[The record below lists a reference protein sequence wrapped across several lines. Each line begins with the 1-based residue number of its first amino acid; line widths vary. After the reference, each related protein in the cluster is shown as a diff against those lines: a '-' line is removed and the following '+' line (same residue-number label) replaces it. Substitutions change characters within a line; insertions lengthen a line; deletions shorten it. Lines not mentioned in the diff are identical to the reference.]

1 MAVAQRAR
9 GSSPL
14 QASFAGAVL
23 PNLLALQVQQ
33 YYKSSNTDAKGAAD
47 ARHPLAHG
55 QLRPLAALVLS
66 RPLDLEAAASF
77 SAIAAEIGELTDVC

>member
-1 MAVAQRAR
+1 MAIAQRAG
-9 GSSPL
+9 GSRAL
-14 QASFAGAVL
+14 QAAFARAVL
-23 PNLLALQVQQ
+23 PSLLALLAQQ
-33 YYKSSNTDAKGAAD
+33 YCKSRNTDAKGAAD

-66 RPLDLEAAASF
+66 RPRDLEAAAAF